1 MLYFFNAALYNLF
14 LIHRKINNNK
24 KTYKNFLLTVA
35 IALIEQHESQYL
47 GIEEAGPSNAIE
59 RTKRATRYDPPAR
72 LSQDIK
78 TQISTNSYGWKK
90 KISSQKM

>member
-1 MLYFFNAALYNLF
+1 MQINICLTTIFCTKAVLYFFNAALYNLF

-59 RTKRATRYDPPAR
+59 RTNRATRYDQQGS
-72 LSQDIK
+72 LK
-78 TQISTNSYGWKK
+78 TSKNTS
-90 KISSQKM
+90 